1 MNSSATSTTDGIETT
16 NGRGQRRPGRKGR
29 SALARLAGWSYDR
42 RRLVLLLW
50 IVLLVVVSVLSQT
63 VGSNF
68 QDKLNGGHSE
78 SQQAQDLLRANFPSQ
93 AGDSA
98 QVVFRTD
105 TPIKEP
111 ANTAKIDA
119 LMAKLEHLPHVAQ
132 VESPTSPAGAFQI
145 SPDGHIAYATVLF
158 DKETPDI
165 PKSDL
170 RHFVATAE
178 AARANGF
185 EIQLGGQPVTAVNP
199 QSFGASEGVGILA
212 AVIILL
218 VAFGSLIAM
227 GLPILTAL
235 MGIGV
240 GVGIVALLSH
250 VLIVPTFGT
259 ELAAMIGIGVG
270 IDYALFIVTR
280 YRQGLAE
287 GRDPRAA
294 VVRALD
300 TSGRAVL
307 FAGCT
312 VVISLL
318 GMLLLGQRFV
328 YGLALGA
335 IAAVLLV
342 MIASLTLLPAMLGFA
357 GPKIDRLSIPF
368 LHQDSDP
375 AHNRHSFWY
384 RWSRVIQRRPWPA
397 ALGALVVLLVLALPL
412 FSMQM
417 LFTDSGNDST
427 TLTTRH
433 AYDLLA
439 EGFGPGTNGPLI
451 VAIGPAAG
459 TNATTGS
466 ITDGAGA
473 VATAL
478 RTVPG
483 VAVVAPPQVSPNGHA
498 AVVVVVPK
506 TSPQSDK
513 TASLVHKLRNDV
525 LPVATNATEV
535 KALVGGYT
543 AAGIDA
549 AANFSHRLVWVI
561 GGVVLF
567 SFLLLMVVFR
577 SIAVPI
583 KAAIMNLLS
592 IGAAYG
598 LTVAVFQW
606 GWGGSALHIGKNG
619 PIDPW
624 IPLMLFTIL
633 FGLSM
638 DYEVFLLSRIR
649 EEWLRTGDNATAVAD
664 GLAQTARVI
673 TAAAAIMFC
682 VFGSFVIGDLRV
694 LKVFGFGL
702 AVAVLVDATI
712 VRMVLVPA
720 TMELLGGANWWIP
733 KWLDRILPHLDV
745 EGEPEPDI
753 DLTAHDEPVP
763 VS

>member
-1 MNSSATSTTDGIETT
+1 MNSNAATTIPGTTQPVRQ
-16 NGRGQRRPGRKGR
+16 RG
-29 SALARLAGWSYDR
+29 ALARLAGWCYDR
-42 RRLVLLLW
+42 RRRVLLAW
-50 IVLLVVVSVLSQT
+50 FALLILTSVVSQM
-63 VGSNF
+63 VGADF
-68 QDKLNGGHSE
+68 KDKLNGGHSE
-78 SQQAQDLLRANFPSQ
+78 SQQAQDLLRANFPAQS
-93 AGDSA
+93 GDSA

-105 TPIKEP
+105 TPISDP
-111 ANTAKIDA
+111 SNTTRIDA
-119 LMAKLEHLPHVAQ
+119 LVTKLEALPHVAAVQ
-132 VESPTSPAGAFQI
+132 SPTVPAGRFQI
-145 SPDGHIAYATVLF
+145 SQGGHIAYATVLL

-165 PKSDL
+165 SQADL
-170 RHFVATAE
+170 QRIVDVAE
-178 AARANGF
+178 AARASGF
-185 EIQLGGQPVTAVNP
+185 EVELGGQPISAVEKP
-199 QSFGASEGVGILA
+199 AFGASEGIGILA
-212 AVIILL
+212 AMIILL

-227 GLPILTAL
+227 GLPIVTAL
-235 MGIGV
+235 FGIGV
-240 GVGIVALLSH
+240 GVAIVSLLSRF
-250 VLIVPTFGT
+250 LIVPSFGT

-328 YGLALGA
+328 YGLAFGA

-342 MIASLTLLPAMLGFA
+342 MAASLTLLPALLGFA

-368 LHQDSDP
+368 LHQDADP

-397 ALGALVVLLVLALPL
+397 AIGAFAVLLVLALPV
-412 FSMQM
+412 FSLQM
-417 LFTDSGNDST
+417 LFSDSGNDPT
-427 TLTTRH
+427 TQTTRH
-433 AYDLLA
+433 AYDLLS
-439 EGFGPGTNGPLI
+439 EGFGPGFNGPLI
-451 VAIGPAAG
+451 VAVGAAPG
-459 TNATTGS
+459 TTADTTAIS
-466 ITDGAGA
+466 AGAGK
-473 VATAL
+473 VAATL
-478 RTVPG
+478 RNTPG
-483 VAVVAPPQVSPNGHA
+483 IAVVAPPQVSENGQA
-498 AVVVVVPK
+498 AVVVAIPK
-506 TSPQSDK
+506 TSPQSGK
-513 TASLVHKLRNDV
+513 TESLVHQLRQHVIPAAIDGTHV
-525 LPVATNATEV
+525 R
-535 KALVGGYT
+535 ALVGGFT

-549 AANFSHRLVWVI
+549 AANFSHRLIWVI

-592 IGAAYG
+592 IAAAYG
-598 LTVAVFQW
+598 VTVAVFQW
-606 GWGGSALHIGKNG
+606 GWGGSVLHIGKTG

-649 EEWLRTGDNATAVAD
+649 EEWLRTGDNGTAVAD

-682 VFGSFVIGDLRV
+682 VFGSFVVGDLRV
-694 LKVFGFGL
+694 LKVFGLGL

-720 TMELLGGANWWIP
+720 TMELLGGANWWFP
-733 KWLDRILPHLDV
+733 KWLDRIVPHLDV
-745 EGEPEPDI
+745 EGDPEPAI
-753 DLTAHDEPVP
+753 DLTAPEPAAEPPVP
-763 VS
+763 DPVA